1 MNGFDYRLLNLAANG
16 DNQAFEKLIV
26 PHERMMYALALRL
39 CQNKE
44 DAEDCLQDA
53 MIRVYKSLSSFRGDS
68 AFSTW
73 LYRIVTNTCLDSH
86 RRRKHRY
93 SESLDSLSESGW
105 NAPDPGLTPEQ
116 SAVNRD
122 LKRALNEAINTLPG
136 DIRAAVVLRDV
147 QGFSYEDV
155 SEILGINIGTVKSRL
170 SRGREKIR
178 SYLTGRMEL

>member
-1 MNGFDYRLLNLAANG
+1 MEGFDYRLLNLAANG
-16 DNQAFEKLIV
+16 DSLAFEKLVV
-26 PHERMMYALALRL
+26 PHEKMMYSLALRL

-86 RRRKHRY
+86 RRKKHRY
-93 SESLDSLSESGW
+93 SESLDDLSQEGW
-105 NAPDPGLTPEQ
+105 NAPDTGMTPEE
-116 SAVNRD
+116 SAVNSD
-122 LKRALNEAINTLPG
+122 LRRALNEAIENLPG
-136 DIRAAVVLRDV
+136 DIRAAVVLRDI

-155 SEILGINIGTVKSRL
+155 SSILGINIGTVKSRL

-178 SYLTGRMEL
+178 SYLTAHREL